1 MTNDKQQI
9 IDQENRFWTSM
20 KDKDVAT
27 AQSMIHEDCLITGPM
42 GTMRVGPQKYAEMTR
57 EGQWRLDEYKLS
69 DVDVTFPTDDVA
81 VIAYKVHQT
90 GEMKGKPMD
99 LNAADSTTWVR
110 DGGTWKVALHTES
123 MLQTE
128 PELAPA

>member
-1 MTNDKQQI
+1 MSTDKQQI
-9 IDQENRFWTSM
+9 IDQEQRFWTAM
-20 KDKDVAT
+20 KDKDVET

-42 GTMRVGPQKYAEMTR
+42 GTMRVGPEKYGEMTR
-57 EGQWRLDEYKLS
+57 EGQWTLDRFDLT

-90 GEMKGKPMD
+90 GEMKGRPMD

-110 DGGTWKVALHTES
+110 DGGAWKVVLHTES
-123 MLQTE
+123 LLQTE
-128 PELAPA
+128 KQLESA

>member
-1 MTNDKQQI
+1 MSNDKQQI
-9 IDQENRFWTSM
+9 IDQENRFWTAM
-20 KDKDVAT
+20 KDKDVPT

-42 GTMRVGPQKYAEMTR
+42 GAMRVSPEKYAEMTR
-57 EGQWRLDEYKLS
+57 DGQWRLDKYAFS
-69 DVDVTFPTDDVA
+69 DVDVTFPTDEVA

-90 GEMKGKPMD
+90 GEMKGQPMD

-110 DGGTWKVALHTES
+110 DGSDWKVVLHTES

-128 PELAPA
+128 KELETA

>member
-9 IDQENRFWTSM
+9 IDQEKRFWTSM
-20 KDKDVAT
+20 KEKDVAA

-42 GTMRVGPQKYAEMTR
+42 GTMRVGPEKYAEMTR
-57 EGQWRLDEYKLS
+57 EGQWRLDDFRFS
-69 DVDVTFPTDDVA
+69 DVDVTFPTNDVA
-81 VIAYKVHQT
+81 VIAYKVHQK

-110 DGGTWKVALHTES
+110 DGGSWKVALHTES
-123 MLQTE
+123 LLQSE
-128 PELAPA
+128 RELESA

>member
-1 MTNDKQQI
+1 MTTDKQQI
-9 IDQENRFWTSM
+9 IDQEKRFWTSM
-20 KDKDVAT
+20 KDKDVKT

-42 GTMRVGPQKYAEMTR
+42 GTMRVGPEKYAEMTR
-57 EGQWRLDEYKLS
+57 EGRWRLDNFEFT

-90 GEMKGKPMD
+90 GEMEGKPMD

-110 DGGTWKVALHTES
+110 DGQDWKVVLHTES
-123 MLQTE
+123 MLQTKELE
-128 PELAPA
+128 PA

>member
-9 IDQENRFWTSM
+9 IDQEKRFWTSM
-20 KDKDVAT
+20 KEKDVAT

-42 GTMRVGPQKYAEMTR
+42 GTMRVGPEKYAEMTR
-57 EGQWRLDEYKLS
+57 EGQWRLDDFRFS
-69 DVDVTFPTDDVA
+69 DVDVTFPTNDVA
-81 VIAYKVHQT
+81 VIAYKVRQK

-110 DGGTWKVALHTES
+110 DGASWKVALHTES
-123 MLQTE
+123 LLQSE
-128 PELAPA
+128 RQLESA

>member
-9 IDQENRFWTSM
+9 IDQEKRFWTSM

-42 GTMRVGPQKYAEMTR
+42 GAMRVGPEKYAEMTR
-57 EGQWRLDEYKLS
+57 DGKWRLDAFKFS
-69 DVDVTFPTDDVA
+69 DVDVTFPTKDVA

-110 DGGTWKVALHTES
+110 AGSSWKVALHTES
-123 MLQTE
+123 LLQSESELE
-128 PELAPA
+128 PA

>member
-9 IDQENRFWTSM
+9 IDQEKRFWTSM

-27 AQSMIHEDCLITGPM
+27 AQSMIHDDCLITGPM
-42 GTMRVGPQKYAEMTR
+42 GTMRVGPEKYAEMTR
-57 EGQWRLDEYKLS
+57 DGRWRLDNYEFS
-69 DVDVTFPTDDVA
+69 DVDVTFPTNDVA
-81 VIAYKVHQT
+81 IVAYKVHQT

-110 DGGTWKVALHTES
+110 DGSNWKVALHTETL
-123 MLQTE
+123 LQTE
-128 PELAPA
+128 KELESA